1 MSGGPKMNADRNAY
15 LSMRRRYEP
24 DVVRLAIV
32 AESPPASGL
41 YFYNPTGAISEWLF
55 RALMQQL
62 PFSPVNKESGLLEF
76 QRRGWILVDATYEPV
91 NELSPSKRDEAI
103 VGDYHLL
110 RDDLTRL
117 SPDRS
122 VPLILIKENV
132 CRLLEARLREDG
144 FNVLNAGRVIYFPS
158 HGRQKD
164 FHRQFAA
171 VLKSLR

>member
-1 MSGGPKMNADRNAY
+1 MNTDRNAY

-24 DVVRLAIV
+24 DIVRLAIV

-41 YFYNPTGAISEWLF
+41 YFYNPAGAVSEPLF
-55 RALMQQL
+55 RALMRQL
-62 PFSPVNKESGLLEF
+62 PFLPATKESGLREF
-76 QRRGWILVDATYEPV
+76 QRRGWVLVDATYEPV
-91 NELSPSKRDEAI
+91 NELPNGKRDEMMTR
-103 VGDYHLL
+103 DYHLL
-110 RDDLTRL
+110 RDDLARL

-132 CRLLEARLREDG
+132 CRLLEPRLKKDG

-171 VLKSLR
+171 VLESVR

>member
-1 MSGGPKMNADRNAY
+1 MDSSMKIDRNAY

-24 DVVRLAIV
+24 DVVRLVII

-41 YFYNPTGAISEWLF
+41 YFYNPTGATSEWLF

-62 PFSPVNKESGLLEF
+62 PFLPVNKESGLLEF
-76 QRRGWILVDATYEPV
+76 QRRGWVLVDATYEPV
-91 NELSPSKRDEAI
+91 NELPNGSKRDKMI
-103 VGDYHLL
+103 VGDYQSL
-110 RDDLTRL
+110 RDDLASL
-117 SPDRS
+117 LPNRS
-122 VPLILIKENV
+122 APLILIKENV
-132 CRLLEARLREDG
+132 CRLLEARLRADG

-171 VLKSLR
+171 VLESLH